1 MPLPRT
7 SMKNKRKLK
16 RNKRNKIEKNSRL
29 LLEMQFLQLLQLGRN
44 LIKNSQFNLAI
55 VLKKYLEKFA
65 MANI

>member
-29 LLEMQFLQLLQLGRN
+29 LLEMQFLQLLLLGRN

>member
-1 MPLPRT
+1 
-7 SMKNKRKLK
+7 MKNKRKLK

-29 LLEMQFLQLLQLGRN
+29 LLEMQFLQLLLLGQN